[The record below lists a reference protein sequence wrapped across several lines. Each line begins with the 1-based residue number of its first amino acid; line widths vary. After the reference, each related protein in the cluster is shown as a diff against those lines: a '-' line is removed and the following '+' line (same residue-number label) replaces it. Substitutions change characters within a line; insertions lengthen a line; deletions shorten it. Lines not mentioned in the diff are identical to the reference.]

1 MTSKPSAPT
10 SFQNR
15 QPAGWRI
22 ADHSVAQSH
31 CPICS
36 RGPQSILAHSEVR
49 LGSNLMPP
57 PPYCNGGAF
66 AGRLLQAHA
75 VSKSSSKGQPSA
87 YLYFKRFVIRQAFPR
102 FSLVCSDKVC
112 SSEQVAVGAIS
123 RGTRCETKGNMR
135 SRWSKNQRQADVDAR
150 RRAGSKPRCGRVG
163 QRTIPASTIPDC
175 ASQLQ
180 RCLHHEFTTINA
192 LGMIWRVWLLF
203 KYWQC

>member
-31 CPICS
+31 YPICS
-36 RGPQSILAHSEVR
+36 RGPQSTLAHSEVR

-135 SRWSKNQRQADVDAR
+135 SRWSKSQDRRMWTPGGAQEASPGAGGWVSVRSRQAPSQTVPLSYSDACITNLR
-150 RRAGSKPRCGRVG
+150 P
-163 QRTIPASTIPDC
+163 
-175 ASQLQ
+175 
-180 RCLHHEFTTINA
+180 
-192 LGMIWRVWLLF
+192 
-203 KYWQC
+203 